1 MPVTLSAL
9 SLALER
15 GCLEA
20 AAAGHEADEAG
31 HTLLGIDKRGRR
43 RCVCTVIIRSDSSLS
58 FSTKPLA
65 ETDKEIRGDRRP
77 K

>member
-20 AAAGHEADEAG
+20 AVAGHEADEAG
-31 HTLLGIDKRGRR
+31 HLARYRY
-43 RCVCTVIIRSDSSLS
+43 CVREGVDVVCVGT
-58 FSTKPLA
+58 
-65 ETDKEIRGDRRP
+65 
-77 K
+77 